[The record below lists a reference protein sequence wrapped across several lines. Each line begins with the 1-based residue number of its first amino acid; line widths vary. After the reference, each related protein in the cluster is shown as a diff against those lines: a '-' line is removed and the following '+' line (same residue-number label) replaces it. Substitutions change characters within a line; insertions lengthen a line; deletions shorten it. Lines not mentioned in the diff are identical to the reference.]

1 MARMALATNG
11 TQVLKRIRPEVRLIE
26 ADGPGEHQFKLTV
39 RLRPIH
45 TQVRIMVE
53 NVAKQLGAIP
63 LVAGGV
69 EDVGMPE
76 EVDQAIRD
84 EVDGRVGQVQAEE
97 APVLAFCQVQLSVCQ
112 TLPFKGV
119 REFGAEQA
127 EVECGY

>member
-1 MARMALATNG
+1 MARVALAANC

-26 ADGPGEHQFKLTV
+26 ADGPGEHHLKFTV

-45 TQVRIMVE
+45 TEVRVVVE
-53 NVAKQLGAIP
+53 KVSEQLGAIP
-63 LVAGGV
+63 LVAGRV

-97 APVLAFCQVQLSVCQ
+97 APVLAFCQIQLSVGQ
-112 TLPFKGV
+112 TLPFEGV
-119 REFGAEQA
+119 RELGAEQA
-127 EVECGY
+127 EIESGY